1 MKIAVIEKYF
11 LLHSNS
17 LQTDDPQNINDL
29 LIHIILQVSYL
40 ASKRYFPI

>member
-17 LQTDDPQNINDL
+17 LQIDDPPNINDL
-29 LIHIILQVSYL
+29 LIYIILQVSYL